1 MANMQLNNN
10 NIGSRANSILIGLV
24 AINAGVLVA
33 STAAGAKMIGLPFG
47 LAASATV
54 FSYAI
59 SFVFTDLINEIYG
72 REKARLAVTVGFI
85 ALITGVLIF
94 YGAIYAPA
102 AEFWGFQS
110 EFEQTLGLAG
120 RILAG
125 AWLAYLVS
133 QNLDVFLFDLL
144 KKKTSG
150 KHLWLRNN
158 ATRLFSQFL
167 DTCIFMTIA
176 FYGVFP
182 LWEAI
187 IGQYLIKVLIALM
200 DTPLVYV
207 GRFLI
212 LRSLP
217 ETERDAV
224 EHEIRQ

>member
-1 MANMQLNNN
+1 
-10 NIGSRANSILIGLV
+10 
-24 AINAGVLVA
+24 
-33 STAAGAKMIGLPFG
+33 MIGLPFG

-72 REKARLAVTVGFI
+72 REKARLAVNIGFI
-85 ALITGVLIF
+85 SLITGVVIF

-102 AEFWGFQS
+102 AEFWQFQS

-120 RILAG
+120 RILIG

-133 QNLDVFLFDLL
+133 QNLDVFLFDYL
-144 KKKTSG
+144 KKRTGG

-158 ATRLFSQFL
+158 ATRLFSQFI

-182 LWEAI
+182 ITEAI
-187 IGQYLIKVLIALM
+187 IGQYLIKVIIALF
-200 DTPLVYV
+200 DTPLVYL
-207 GRFLI
+207 GRAMI

-217 ETERDAV
+217 SEEQPQV
-224 EHEIRQ
+224 EPSSLS